1 MHADESI
8 VAITLLCALH
18 HACAHAISHC
28 KVIID
33 SVPHTDTR
41 LPTYLKGYAELIL
54 DNVDVGQSMPVYLT
68 MLVCSSVRYTSDN
81 AGPFLEGV
89 RESGST
95 IFSCNYPVHVR
106 IR

>member
-18 HACAHAISHC
+18 HACTDAISNS

-33 SVPHTDTR
+33 SVPHTGTR

-54 DNVDVGQSMPVYLT
+54 DNVDVGQSMPVYFT

-81 AGPFLEGV
+81 TGPFLEGV

-95 IFSCNYPVHVR
+95 ILSCNYPVHV
-106 IR
+106 